1 MFTIIHH
8 LSDDSKE
15 ENPQYISLL
24 EVQMAGQTKKSAT
37 TVVWD
42 DTVSIENAQ
51 KKKQELLKA
60 FNSSEVILL
69 DISKLEDL
77 DVSAVQLILAAE
89 KEAILQKKKFKIIG
103 EISQNFVDFFCRIG
117 IPMDDLTTTEELTTE
132 IFETVTGDEN
142 A

>member
-1 MFTIIHH
+1 
-8 LSDDSKE
+8 
-15 ENPQYISLL
+15 
-24 EVQMAGQTKKSAT
+24 MAGQTKKSAT

-42 DTVSIENAQ
+42 DTVSIDNAQ

-69 DISKLEDL
+69 DISKLDDL

-89 KEAILQKKKFKIIG
+89 KEAILTKKKFKIIG
-103 EISQNFVDFFCRIG
+103 EISHNFVDFFCRIG
-117 IPMDDLTTTEELTTE
+117 IPIDDLTTTEELTSE
-132 IFETVTGDEN
+132 IFETVTGDED

>member
-1 MFTIIHH
+1 
-8 LSDDSKE
+8 
-15 ENPQYISLL
+15 
-24 EVQMAGQTKKSAT
+24 MAGQTKKSAT

-117 IPMDDLTTTEELTTE
+117 IPME
-132 IFETVTGDEN
+132 IGRAHV
-142 A
+142 

>member
-1 MFTIIHH
+1 
-8 LSDDSKE
+8 
-15 ENPQYISLL
+15 
-24 EVQMAGQTKKSAT
+24 MAGQTKKPAT

-51 KKKQELLKA
+51 QKKQELLKA

-77 DVSAVQLILAAE
+77 DISAVQLILAAE
-89 KEAILQKKKFKIIG
+89 KEAILTKKKFSIVG
-103 EISQNFVDFFCRIG
+103 EIPQNFVDFFCRIG
-117 IPMDDLTTTEELTTE
+117 IPMDDLTTTEELSTE
-132 IFETVTGDEN
+132 IFETVTGDED

>member
-1 MFTIIHH
+1 
-8 LSDDSKE
+8 
-15 ENPQYISLL
+15 
-24 EVQMAGQTKKSAT
+24 MAGQTKKSAT

-51 KKKQELLKA
+51 KKQQELLKA

-69 DISKLEDL
+69 DISQLDDL

-89 KEAILQKKKFKIIG
+89 KEAILRKKKFKIIG
-103 EISQNFVDFFCRIG
+103 KIPQNFIDFFCRIG
-117 IPMDDLTTTEELTTE
+117 ILIDDLTTTEELTSE
-132 IFETVTGDEN
+132 IFETVTGDED

>member
-1 MFTIIHH
+1 
-8 LSDDSKE
+8 
-15 ENPQYISLL
+15 
-24 EVQMAGQTKKSAT
+24 MAGQTKKPAT

-42 DTVSIENAQ
+42 EIVSIENAQ

-77 DVSAVQLILAAE
+77 DISAVQLILASE
-89 KEAILQKKKFKIIG
+89 KEALMRKKKFKIVG

-117 IPMDDLTTTEELTTE
+117 IPIDDLTTTEELTTE
-132 IFETVTGDEN
+132 ILETVTGDED

>member
-1 MFTIIHH
+1 
-8 LSDDSKE
+8 
-15 ENPQYISLL
+15 
-24 EVQMAGQTKKSAT
+24 MAGQTKKSAT

-77 DVSAVQLILAAE
+77 DISAVQLILASE
-89 KEAILQKKKFKIIG
+89 KEALMRKKKFKIVG
-103 EISQNFVDFFCRIG
+103 EIPQNFVDFFCRIG
-117 IPMDDLTTTEELTTE
+117 IPIDDLTTTEELTTE
-132 IFETVTGDEN
+132 ILETVTGDED